1 MNLNIFYFILL
12 FIAKIT
18 EENAESKF
26 KYLDDDDD
34 TLDKKRVTRFDRLKF
49 LFKFLSIYLNLDYI
63 YLFIFFIF

>member
-63 YLFIFFIF
+63 YLYIFFIF